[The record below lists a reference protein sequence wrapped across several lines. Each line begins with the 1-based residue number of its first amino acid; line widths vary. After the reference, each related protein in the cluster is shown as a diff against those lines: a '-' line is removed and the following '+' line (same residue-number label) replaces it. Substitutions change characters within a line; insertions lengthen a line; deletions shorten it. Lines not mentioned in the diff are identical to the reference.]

1 MNIAVYLFDPK
12 LPPTVEIKSNKFFVE
27 WCKAKV
33 RKVTLANHIILGH
46 WMNQSEFETFHAGNA
61 CEQVRLASA
70 FIAIWSKKQRAFFL
84 SFCLFVCLFQRS
96 VGIAHLIF
104 ITFQDE
110 FLIYRAQGDCKGHMV
125 WKETWAMR

>member
-12 LPPTVEIKSNKFFVE
+12 LPPTVEIKSNKFFIE
-27 WCKAKV
+27 WCKAKA

-46 WMNQSEFETFHAGNA
+46 WMNQSEFEGNA
-61 CEQVRLASA
+61 CEQVTLASA
-70 FIAIWSKKQRAFFL
+70 FIAIWSKKQCAFF
-84 SFCLFVCLFQRS
+84 SFFLFVCLFQRG
-96 VGIAHLIF
+96 VGIAHSIF

-110 FLIYRAQGDCKGHMV
+110 FLIYRAQGVCKGHMV

>member
-12 LPPTVEIKSNKFFVE
+12 LPPTVEIKSNKFFIE
-27 WCKAKV
+27 WCKAKA

-46 WMNQSEFETFHAGNA
+46 WMNQSEFEAFYEGNA
-61 CEQVRLASA
+61 CEQVTLASA
-70 FIAIWSKKQRAFFL
+70 FIAIWSKKRCAFF
-84 SFCLFVCLFQRS
+84 SFFLFVCLFQRS
-96 VGIAHLIF
+96 VGIAHSIV

-110 FLIYRAQGDCKGHMV
+110 YLIYRAQGDCKGHMV

>member
-12 LPPTVEIKSNKFFVE
+12 LPPTVEIKSNKFFIE
-27 WCKAKV
+27 WCKAKT

-61 CEQVRLASA
+61 CEQVTLASA
-70 FIAIWSKKQRAFFL
+70 FIAIWSKKQCAFF
-84 SFCLFVCLFQRS
+84 SFFLFVCLFQRS
-96 VGIAHLIF
+96 VGIAHSIV

-110 FLIYRAQGDCKGHMV
+110 YLIYRAQGDCKGHMV